1 MKKLTAGIFTALLG
15 LVTVN
20 AANAAI
26 PSTTYVDTKITT
38 AQTAAQKYADDQDAV
53 LKQAIETAY
62 EAADTALDG
71 KITTNANAISAMD
84 TAYKAADTAL
94 DGRVDT
100 LETTV
105 GSGAMTVNGAAQ
117 ADVIA
122 AINALDT
129 KTNGIAS
136 EGALTTLQETVSE
149 HTTDI
154 SGLEG
159 RMATAE
165 SEIDTLQ
172 SEMDAVEAK
181 AATNETAIATLNGGE
196 TVEGSVAKAEAD
208 ANDYTDS
215 AIAGLSAV
223 YDAAGSAADALADAK
238 AYADGLN
245 TTATAAIEANEAAI
259 KSNDTDIASLQSKDT
274 ELANSIATKAEQSA
288 LDTTNTNVTNL
299 TGRVS
304 TAESDIDALETKT
317 AGLKSLAYQDIID
330 NSDITDGTI
339 AQAKIANLTTDLA
352 SKVDDSQV
360 IAEAGT
366 VTNADAE
373 IPTIARMNAALEEK
387 MPLTTIADTNIGA
400 DGTYVLTAT
409 TVDGTTTYK
418 WEEISR
424 VAGTN

>member
-38 AQTAAQKYADDQDAV
+38 AQTAAEEYADTKDAA
-53 LKQAIETAY
+53 LKTAIETDY

-165 SEIDTLQ
+165 GEIDTLQ

-208 ANDYTDS
+208 AKAYADS
-215 AIAGLSAV
+215 LAGNYESSG
-223 YDAAGSAADALADAK
+223 AAAQALAEAK
-238 AYADGLN
+238 NYADGLN
-245 TTATAAIEANEAAI
+245 TTATAAIEVNEAAI
-259 KSNDTDIASLQSKDT
+259 KSNDTDIANLQSKDT

-299 TGRVS
+299 TGRVD
-304 TAESDIDALETKT
+304 TAEDDIDALETKT

-339 AQAKIANLTTDLA
+339 AQAKITNLTTDLDA
-352 SKVDDSQV
+352 KVDDSQV

-373 IPTIARMNAALEEK
+373 IPTIARMEAALEEK
-387 MPLTTIADTNIGA
+387 MPLTTTADTNIGA